1 MPSRVDRLEK
11 RKKKVIRKSLSKMK
25 DARAEGKSKK
35 EGRVADRGDRKLKR
49 INKKIG
55 RSMARQEEKGMR
67 QYGGSVKTSG
77 MRKKAKRNRGS
88 VDPQTGVMKL
98 PNTKRL

>member
-11 RKKKVIRKSLSKMK
+11 RKKKVVKKVLPKLNE
-25 DARAEGKSKK
+25 ANAAGKGKK
-35 EGRVADRGDRKLKR
+35 ADRIAVRGDKKIDR

-55 RSMARQEEKGMR
+55 KSMARQEKKGMR

-77 MRKKAKRNRGS
+77 MRKKAKKNR
-88 VDPQTGVMKL
+88 
-98 PNTKRL
+98 